1 MCARYTLRR
10 AQLARAVFEAL
21 LTPDFEE
28 FSERPHFN
36 MAPSQRLPIV
46 RINSKGERV
55 IETPAWGFIPSW
67 AKALPKVRPCNA
79 RSETLAT
86 SGLFRAALTR
96 HRCLIPAD
104 GFYEWTGEKK
114 ARQPYFVHMK
124 DDSLFAFGGLYDRWK
139 TPEGESVETFTMIT
153 TPPNGVM
160 SKLHDRMPLIVK
172 PGDYAH
178 WLDPKGGADTVN
190 NLLEPYPDEPMEAY
204 PVSTKVNSPKNQ
216 GEELVKR
223 FVKEKEGLFD

>member
-21 LTPDFEE
+21 LTPEFEE

-55 IETPAWGFIPSW
+55 IETPAWGFVPSW
-67 AKALPKVRPCNA
+67 AKALPKIRPCNA
-79 RSETLAT
+79 RSESLAT
-86 SGLFRAALTR
+86 SGLFRAALSR

-124 DDSLFAFGGLYDRWK
+124 DDSLFAFGGLYDKWR
-139 TPEGESVETFTMIT
+139 TPEGETVETFTMIT

-160 SKLHDRMPLIVK
+160 AKLHDRMPLIVK
-172 PGDYAH
+172 PGDYGR
-178 WLDPKGGADTVN
+178 WLDPKGGAETVKD
-190 NLLEPYPDEPMEAY
+190 LLEPYPEEPMEAY
-204 PVSTKVNSPKNQ
+204 PVSTKVNSPKNE

>member
-21 LTPDFEE
+21 TNPDFEE

-67 AKALPKVRPCNA
+67 AKSLPKVRPCNA
-79 RSETLAT
+79 RSESLTS
-86 SGLFRAALTR
+86 SGLFRTALSR

-114 ARQPYFVHMK
+114 SRQPFFIHMK

-139 TPEGESVETFTMIT
+139 NPQGETIQTFTMIT
-153 TPPNGVM
+153 TPPNPLM
-160 SKLHDRMPLIVK
+160 STLHDRMPLIVK
-172 PGDYAH
+172 PTDYAR
-178 WLDPKGGADTVN
+178 WL
-190 NLLEPYPDEPMEAY
+190 
-204 PVSTKVNSPKNQ
+204 
-216 GEELVKR
+216 
-223 FVKEKEGLFD
+223 